1 MLTIKDEKGIALVLA
16 LILMLVLS
24 VLAVAMVF
32 LGTSETKFL
41 VKERLSDSALYI
53 ADGGVE
59 YGINELQNDTNYRGP
74 TSYSVANVGEFSVN
88 VSTQGQPANHYVITS
103 IGYVPDATNPRETRT
118 VSSIVNIVPGTPSF
132 AVGAK
137 EGITVASNVTIKG
150 DLRSDGQIVLGSNV
164 YIEPS
169 SAGASDGSIYTNTG
183 MARGVDI
190 TGNLYMQPGR
200 EIKSR
205 GPTNASQG
213 GVDNEFTGIYD
224 ESRIKSGS
232 PLIVEDDTSGDT
244 APIGSYSSV
253 DFTALDSMVE
263 SDYTYSE
270 FTVITDPEFDLLG
283 KVHKFEQGVRFDSN
297 VEIVGEGTIWV
308 SGGSGTYGLE
318 LASNVHGPE
327 IPGEPGKY
335 YPVDANLI
343 VSTGTWSGADIMIN
357 SNVEIN
363 GLISGTTQIDANSNV
378 EINGVIESGGT
389 INVDANVTIQWG
401 ELSFQVPLTGS
412 PQATIVKSWQE
423 L

>member
-1 MLTIKDEKGIALVLA
+1 MLNIKDEKGIALVLA
-16 LILMLVLS
+16 LVLMLVLS

-41 VKERLSDSALYI
+41 VKERLSDASLYI

-74 TSYSVANVGEFSVN
+74 TSYSVASVGEFSVN

-118 VSSIVNIVPGTPSF
+118 VSCVVNIVAGTPSF

-137 EGITVASNVTIKG
+137 DGITVASNVTIKG

-169 SAGASDGSIYTNTG
+169 SAGASDGSIYTSTG
-183 MARGVDI
+183 IAKGVDI

-213 GVDNEFTGIYD
+213 GDTSDTGIYN
-224 ESRIKSGS
+224 ESKIKSGD
-232 PLIVEDDTSGDT
+232 PLIVEGDTSGDT
-244 APIGSYSSV
+244 APIGSFSSV
-253 DFTALDSMVE
+253 DFTALDAMEQV
-263 SDYTYSE
+263 TYSE
-270 FTVITDPEFDLLG
+270 FTVISDPTFDLLG

-297 VEIVGEGTIWV
+297 IEFLGQGTIWV
-308 SGGSGTYGLE
+308 TGGSGTYGLE
-318 LASNVHGPE
+318 LASNVY
-327 IPGEPGKY
+327 GEGGGY
-335 YPVDANLI
+335 ADANLI
-343 VSTGTWSGADIMIN
+343 VSGGTWSGADIMIN
-357 SNVEIN
+357 SNVKIN
-363 GLISGTTQIDANSNV
+363 GLISGTTQVDANSNV

-389 INVDANVTIQWG
+389 INVDANVTIEWG

-412 PQATIVKSWQE
+412 PQATIVRSWQE

>member
-59 YGINELQNDTNYRGP
+59 YAINELQNDTNYRGP
-74 TSYSVANVGEFSVN
+74 TAYSVANAGEFSVSI
-88 VSTQGQPANHYVITS
+88 STQGQPANHYVITS
-103 IGYVPDATNPRETRT
+103 IGYVPNAASPRETRT
-118 VSSIVNIVPGTPSF
+118 VSSIVNIIPGTPPF

-137 EGITVASNVTIKG
+137 DGITVASNVTIKG

-169 SAGASDGSIYTNTG
+169 SAGASDGSIYTSTG

-213 GVDNEFTGIYD
+213 GDTAATGIYD
-224 ESRIKSGS
+224 ESKIKSGS
-232 PLIVEDDTSGDT
+232 PLIVEGDTSGDT
-244 APIGSYSSV
+244 APIGSFSSV
-253 DFTALDSMVE
+253 DFTALDAMEQV
-263 SDYTYSE
+263 TYSE
-270 FTVITDPEFDLLG
+270 FTVISDPTFDLLS

-297 VEIVGEGTIWV
+297 IEFLGQGTIWV
-308 SGGSGTYGLE
+308 TGGSGTYGLE
-318 LASNVHGPE
+318 LASNVY
-327 IPGEPGKY
+327 GEGGGY
-335 YPVDANLI
+335 ADVNLI
-343 VSTGTWSGADIMIN
+343 VSGGTWSGADIMIN
-357 SNVEIN
+357 SNVKIN

-378 EINGVIESGGT
+378 DINGVIESGGT

-401 ELSFQVPLTGS
+401 EFGFQVPIAGAT
-412 PQATIVKSWQE
+412 QATIVRSWQE

>member
-1 MLTIKDEKGIALVLA
+1 MLNIKDEKGIALVLA
-16 LILMLVLS
+16 LVLMLVLS

-74 TSYSVANVGEFSVN
+74 TSYSVANAGEFSVN

-118 VSSIVNIVPGTPSF
+118 ISSIVNIVPGTPSF

-169 SAGASDGSIYTNTG
+169 SAGASDGSIYTSTG
-183 MARGVDI
+183 IAKGVYI

-213 GVDNEFTGIYD
+213 GDTSDTGIYN
-224 ESRIKSGS
+224 ESKIKSGD
-232 PLIVEDDTSGDT
+232 PLIVEGDTSGDT
-244 APIGSYSSV
+244 APIGSFSSV
-253 DFTALDSMVE
+253 DFTALDAMEQV
-263 SDYTYSE
+263 TYSE
-270 FTVITDPEFDLLG
+270 FTVISDPTFDLLG
-283 KVHKFEQGVRFDSN
+283 KVHKFEQGVKFDSN
-297 VEIVGEGTIWV
+297 IEFLGQGTIWV

-318 LASNVHGPE
+318 LRSNVY
-327 IPGEPGKY
+327 GEGGGY
-335 YPVDANLI
+335 ADANLI
-343 VSTGTWSGADIMIN
+343 VSGGTWSGADIMIN
-357 SNVEIN
+357 SNVKIS
-363 GLISGTTQIDANSNV
+363 GLISGTTQVDANSNV
-378 EINGVIESGGT
+378 DIKGVIESGGT
-389 INVDANVTIQWG
+389 INVDANVTIEWG

-412 PQATIVKSWQE
+412 PQTTIVKSWQE

>member
-1 MLTIKDEKGIALVLA
+1 MLNIKDEKGIALVLA

-59 YGINELQNDTNYRGP
+59 YAISELQEDLIYQG
-74 TSYSVANVGEFSVN
+74 TSTPYSVANVGEFSVS
-88 VSTQGQPANHYVITS
+88 VSTHPTLPNHYVITS
-103 IGYVPDATNPRETRT
+103 IGYVPDATNPQETRT
-118 VSSIVNIVPGTPSF
+118 VRTVVNIVPGTPSF

-169 SAGASDGSIYTNTG
+169 SAGASDGSIYTSTG
-183 MARGVDI
+183 MASGVDI

-213 GVDNEFTGIYD
+213 GDTAATGIYD
-224 ESRIKSGS
+224 EGRIKSGS
-232 PLIVEDDTSGDT
+232 PLIVEGDTSSDT
-244 APIGSYSSV
+244 DPLGSFSSV
-253 DFTALDSMVE
+253 NFTELDAMEQV
-263 SDYTYSE
+263 TYSE
-270 FTVITDPEFDLLG
+270 FTVISDPEFELLG
-283 KVHKFEQGVRFDSN
+283 KVHKFEQGVKFDSN
-297 VEIVGEGTIWV
+297 IEFLGQGTIWV
-308 SGGSGTYGLE
+308 TGGSGTYGLE
-318 LASNVHGPE
+318 LASNVY
-327 IPGEPGKY
+327 GEGGGY
-335 YPVDANLI
+335 ADANLI
-343 VSTGTWSGADIMIN
+343 VSGGTWSGADIMIN
-357 SNVEIN
+357 SNVKIN
-363 GLISGTTQIDANSNV
+363 GLISGTTQINANSNV
-378 EINGVIESGGT
+378 DINGVIESGGT
-389 INVDANVTIQWG
+389 INVDTNVTIQWG
-401 ELSFQVPLTGS
+401 EFGFQVPTTDF
-412 PQATIVKSWQE
+412 PAATIVRSWQE

>member
-1 MLTIKDEKGIALVLA
+1 MLNIKNEKGIALVLA

-24 VLAVAMVF
+24 ILAVAMVF
-32 LGTSETKFL
+32 LNTSETKFL

-59 YGINELQNDTNYRGP
+59 YAINELQEDLIYRGP
-74 TSYSVANVGEFSVN
+74 TAYSVANVGEFSVN
-88 VSTQGQPANHYVITS
+88 VSTQGQPANHYEITS
-103 IGYVPDATNPRETRT
+103 IGYVPNAANPRETRT
-118 VSSIVNIVPGTPSF
+118 VTSIVNIVPGTPSF

-137 EGITVASNVTIKG
+137 DGITVASNVTIKG

-169 SAGASDGSIYTNTG
+169 SAGASDGSIYTSTG
-183 MARGVDI
+183 MASGVDI

-213 GVDNEFTGIYD
+213 GDTADTGIYD

-232 PLIVEDDTSGDT
+232 PLIVEGDTSSDT
-244 APIGSYSSV
+244 NPLGSFSSV
-253 DFTALDSMVE
+253 DFAALDAMEQV
-263 SDYTYSE
+263 TYSE
-270 FTVITDPEFDLLG
+270 FTVISDPTFDLLS

-297 VEIVGEGTIWV
+297 IEFLGQGTIWV
-308 SGGSGTYGLE
+308 TGGSGTYGLE
-318 LASNVHGPE
+318 LASNVY
-327 IPGEPGKY
+327 GEGGGY
-335 YPVDANLI
+335 ADANLI
-343 VSTGTWSGADIMIN
+343 VSGGTWSGADIMIN
-357 SNVEIN
+357 SNVKIN

-378 EINGVIESGGT
+378 DIIGVIESGGT
-389 INVDANVTIQWG
+389 IDVDANVTIQWG

-412 PQATIVKSWQE
+412 PQTTIVRSWQE

>member
-1 MLTIKDEKGIALVLA
+1 MLNIKDEKGIALVLA

-59 YGINELQNDTNYRGP
+59 YGINELQQSPLYRG
-74 TSYSVANVGEFSVN
+74 TTAQFIGNVGEFSVN
-88 VSTQGQPANHYVITS
+88 VSTQGQPANHYEITS
-103 IGYVPDATNPRETRT
+103 TGFVPDATNPRETRT
-118 VSSIVNIVPGTPSF
+118 VTSVVNIVAGTPSF

-169 SAGASDGSIYTNTG
+169 SAGASDGSIYTSTG
-183 MARGVDI
+183 MASGVDI

-213 GVDNEFTGIYD
+213 ADTAATGIYD
-224 ESRIKSGS
+224 ESRIKSGN
-232 PLIVEDDTSGDT
+232 PLIVEGDTSGDT
-244 APIGSYSSV
+244 APIGSFSSV
-253 DFTALDSMVE
+253 DFTALDAMEQV
-263 SDYTYSE
+263 TYSE
-270 FTVITDPEFDLLG
+270 FTVITASEFDLLS

-308 SGGSGTYGLE
+308 SGGSGHDYGLE

-327 IPGEPGKY
+327 IPDEPGKY

-343 VSTGTWSGADIMIN
+343 VSGGDWETDIMIN
-357 SNVEIN
+357 SNVAIN

-389 INVDANVTIQWG
+389 INVDANVTIEWG

-412 PQATIVKSWQE
+412 PQTTIVMSWQE

>member
-1 MLTIKDEKGIALVLA
+1 MLNIKDEKGIALVLA

-118 VSSIVNIVPGTPSF
+118 VSSIVNIVPGTPTF

-169 SAGASDGSIYTNTG
+169 SAGANDGSIYTSTG
-183 MARGVDI
+183 IASGVNI

-205 GPTNASQG
+205 GPTNASEG
-213 GVDNEFTGIYD
+213 ADTSDTGIYN
-224 ESRIKSGS
+224 ESKIKSGD
-232 PLIVEDDTSGDT
+232 PLIVEGDTSGDT
-244 APIGSYSSV
+244 DPLGSFSSV
-253 DFTALDSMVE
+253 DFTALDAMEQV
-263 SDYTYSE
+263 TYSE
-270 FTVITDPEFDLLG
+270 FTVISDPTFDLLG

-297 VEIVGEGTIWV
+297 IEFLGQGTIWV
-308 SGGSGTYGLE
+308 TGGSGTYGLE
-318 LASNVHGPE
+318 LASNVY
-327 IPGEPGKY
+327 GEGGGY
-335 YPVDANLI
+335 ADANLI
-343 VSTGTWSGADIMIN
+343 VSGGTWSGADIMIN
-357 SNVEIN
+357 SNVKIS
-363 GLISGTTQIDANSNV
+363 GLISGTTQVDANSNV
-378 EINGVIESGGT
+378 DIKGVIESGGT
-389 INVDANVTIQWG
+389 INVDANVTIEWG
-401 ELSFQVPLTGS
+401 ELSFQVPLTGF
-412 PQATIVKSWQE
+412 PQTTIVKSWQE

>member
-1 MLTIKDEKGIALVLA
+1 MLNIKDEKGIALVLA

-59 YGINELQNDTNYRGP
+59 YAISELQEDLIYRGP
-74 TSYSVANVGEFSVN
+74 TAYSVANAGEFSVN

-103 IGYVPDATNPRETRT
+103 IGYVPNAANPQETRT
-118 VSSIVNIVPGTPSF
+118 VTSIVNIVPGTPSF
-132 AVGAK
+132 AVGARD
-137 EGITVASNVTIKG
+137 GITVASNVTIKG

-169 SAGASDGSIYTNTG
+169 SAGASDGSIYTSTG
-183 MARGVDI
+183 MASGVDI

-213 GVDNEFTGIYD
+213 GDTSDTGIYN
-224 ESRIKSGS
+224 ESKIKSGS
-232 PLIVEDDTSGDT
+232 PLIVEGDTSGDT
-244 APIGSYSSV
+244 APLGSFSSV
-253 DFTALDSMVE
+253 DLTELDAMEQV
-263 SDYTYSE
+263 TYSE
-270 FTVITDPEFDLLG
+270 FTVISDPTFDLLS

-297 VEIVGEGTIWV
+297 IEFLGQGTIWV
-308 SGGSGTYGLE
+308 TGGSGTYGLE
-318 LASNVHGPE
+318 LASNVY
-327 IPGEPGKY
+327 GEGGGY
-335 YPVDANLI
+335 ADANLI
-343 VSTGTWSGADIMIN
+343 VSGGTWSGADIMIN
-357 SNVEIN
+357 SNVKIN
-363 GLISGTTQIDANSNV
+363 GLISGTTQVDANSNV
-378 EINGVIESGGT
+378 DIIGVIESGGT
-389 INVDANVTIQWG
+389 IDVDANVTIQWG
-401 ELSFQVPLTGS
+401 ELSFQVPLKDS
-412 PQATIVKSWQE
+412 SQAATIVRSWQE

>member
-1 MLTIKDEKGIALVLA
+1 MLNIKDEKGIALVLA
-16 LILMLVLS
+16 LILMLILS

-41 VKERLSDSALYI
+41 VKERLSDASLYI

-59 YGINELQNDTNYRGP
+59 YAINELQNDTNYRGP
-74 TSYSVANVGEFSVN
+74 TAYSVANVGEFSVN

-103 IGYVPDATNPRETRT
+103 IGYVPNAATPRETRT
-118 VSSIVNIVPGTPSF
+118 VTSIVNIVPGTPSF

-169 SAGASDGSIYTNTG
+169 SAGASDGSIYTSTG
-183 MARGVDI
+183 IASGVDI

-213 GVDNEFTGIYD
+213 GDTSDTGIYN
-224 ESRIKSGS
+224 ESKIKSGD
-232 PLIVEDDTSGDT
+232 PLIVEEDTSGDT
-244 APIGSYSSV
+244 APLGSFSSV
-253 DFTALDSMVE
+253 DYTALDAMEQV
-263 SDYTYSE
+263 TYSE
-270 FTVITDPEFDLLG
+270 FTVISDPTFDLLG

-297 VEIVGEGTIWV
+297 IEFLGQGTIWV
-308 SGGSGTYGLE
+308 TGGSGTYGLE
-318 LASNVHGPE
+318 LASNVY
-327 IPGEPGKY
+327 GEGGGY
-335 YPVDANLI
+335 ADANLI
-343 VSTGTWSGADIMIN
+343 VSGGTWSGADIMIN
-357 SNVEIN
+357 SNVKIN
-363 GLISGTTQIDANSNV
+363 GLISGTTQVDANSNV

-389 INVDANVTIQWG
+389 INVDANVTIEWG

-412 PQATIVKSWQE
+412 PQATIVRSWQE

>member
-1 MLTIKDEKGIALVLA
+1 MVGGRKMSNIKDEKGIALVLA

-32 LGTSETKFL
+32 LNTSETKFL

-59 YGINELQNDTNYRGP
+59 YAIYELQEGPSTYRGP
-74 TSYSVANVGEFSVN
+74 TSDFIGSVGEFHVS
-88 VSTQGQPANHYVITS
+88 VSTQGQPANYYVITS
-103 IGYVPDATNPRETRT
+103 TGYVPNAANPQETRT
-118 VSSIVNIVPGTPSF
+118 VTSIVNIVPGTPSF

-137 EGITVASNVTIKG
+137 EGITVAANVTVRG
-150 DLRSDGQIVLGSNV
+150 DLRSDGQIVLGNNV
-164 YIEPS
+164 HIEPS
-169 SAGASDGSIYTNTG
+169 SAGASDGSIYTSTG
-183 MARGVDI
+183 MASGVDI

-205 GPTNASQG
+205 GPTNESMG
-213 GVDNEFTGIYD
+213 GDTADTGIYQ
-224 ESRIKSGS
+224 ESKIKSGN
-232 PLIVEDDTSGDT
+232 PLIVEGDTSSDT
-244 APIGSYSSV
+244 NPLGSFSSV

-270 FTVITDPEFDLLG
+270 FTVISDPEFYLLG

-297 VEIVGEGTIWV
+297 IEFVGEGTIWV

-318 LASNVHGPE
+318 LASNVY
-327 IPGEPGKY
+327 GEGGGY
-335 YPVDANLI
+335 ADANLI
-343 VSTGTWSGADIMIN
+343 VSGGTWSGADIMIN
-357 SNVEIN
+357 SNVKIN

-401 ELSFQVPLTGS
+401 ELSFQVPLTGTI
-412 PQATIVKSWQE
+412 QAATVVKSWQE

>member
-1 MLTIKDEKGIALVLA
+1 MLNIKDEKGIALVLA
-16 LILMLVLS
+16 LVLMLVLS

-41 VKERLSDSALYI
+41 VKERLSDASLYI

-74 TSYSVANVGEFSVN
+74 TSYSVASVGEFSVN

-118 VSSIVNIVPGTPSF
+118 VSCVVNIVAGTPSF

-137 EGITVASNVTIKG
+137 DGITVASNVTIKG

-169 SAGASDGSIYTNTG
+169 SVGASDGSIYTSTG
-183 MARGVDI
+183 IAKGVDI

-213 GVDNEFTGIYD
+213 GDTADTGIYD

-232 PLIVEDDTSGDT
+232 PLIVEGDTSSDT
-244 APIGSYSSV
+244 APLGSFSSV
-253 DFTALDSMVE
+253 DFTELDAMEQV
-263 SDYTYSE
+263 TYSE
-270 FTVITDPEFDLLG
+270 FTVISDPTFDLLS

-297 VEIVGEGTIWV
+297 IEFLGQGTIWV
-308 SGGSGTYGLE
+308 TGGSGTYGLE
-318 LASNVHGPE
+318 LASNVY
-327 IPGEPGKY
+327 GEGGGY
-335 YPVDANLI
+335 AEANLI
-343 VSTGTWSGADIMIN
+343 VSGGTWSEADIMIN
-357 SNVEIN
+357 SNVKIN
-363 GLISGTTQIDANSNV
+363 GLISGTTQVDANSNV

-389 INVDANVTIQWG
+389 INVDANVTIEWG

-412 PQATIVKSWQE
+412 PQATIVRSWQE